1 VSSTDRSVAEKAVLH
16 QAQQPRK
23 YSLGLELACFRKVLT
38 GTGGTKMATDSKSS
52 SFPTPRIAS
61 SKTETESLDLED
73 IDMSQDGV
81 QENVV
86 VTKGRAATFVRR
98 VPDNEKGR

>member
-1 VSSTDRSVAEKAVLH
+1 
-16 QAQQPRK
+16 
-23 YSLGLELACFRKVLT
+23 
-38 GTGGTKMATDSKSS
+38 MATDSKSS
-52 SFPTPRIAS
+52 SFPTPWIAS

-86 VTKGRAATFVRR
+86 VTKGGRSACLRRAWSSSRPNSKRAEPICGRSFSERASGCHDPRFSPTELAYFRCAMGVR
-98 VPDNEKGR
+98 

>member
-1 VSSTDRSVAEKAVLH
+1 VSSNDRSVAEEAVLH

-23 YSLGLELACFRKVLT
+23 YSLELEHACFRKVLT
-38 GTGGTKMATDSKSS
+38 ATGGTKMSTDSKSS
-52 SFPTPRIAS
+52 PFPTPRIAS
-61 SKTETESLDLED
+61 SKTKTESLDLEN

-98 VPDNEKGR
+98 VPDDKKGR